1 MKHSSP
7 LCKDWKNK
15 PTSIATPLEK
25 FKTIKPVIPSKV
37 GRKLVD
43 KPCGVQELFWI
54 ERWLENLVRSRGL
67 PPSCMGENAYSALM
81 RMLEPN
87 DFNATIE
94 LLQKQFL
101 MEHPSLSPLLEVP
114 LMEDFSYLLKE
125 FEVYPELQSQSL
137 LSAHSNLK

>member
-15 PTSIATPLEK
+15 PIDALKPLEK
-25 FKTIKPVIPSKV
+25 FKTIKPVISSKV

-81 RMLEPN
+81 RMLEPD
-87 DFNATIE
+87 DFRITIE

-101 MEHPSLSPLLEVP
+101 MDHPIFRPQKDLS
-114 LMEDFSYLLKE
+114 EDFSYLLKE

-137 LSAHSNLK
+137 LSAHNNLK